1 MMTRKNCEAIAA
13 AIKALK
19 AEQSHNAKTGA
30 VSVSSIAYDKGF
42 EDALNTIASNL
53 CDVFDSDNPNFDHS
67 RFLKAAGAL

>member
-1 MMTRKNCEAIAA
+1 MMTRKNYEAIAA

-19 AEQSHNAKTGA
+19 AERSQNAID
-30 VSVSSIAYDKGF
+30 SVAPGSYDRGF
-42 EDALNTIASNL
+42 NDALNTIASNL